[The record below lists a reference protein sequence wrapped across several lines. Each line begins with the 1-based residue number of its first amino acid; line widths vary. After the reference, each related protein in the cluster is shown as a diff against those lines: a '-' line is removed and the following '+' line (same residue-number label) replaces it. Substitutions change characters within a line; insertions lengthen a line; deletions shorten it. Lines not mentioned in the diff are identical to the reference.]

1 MSDEPNILRRHDLAS
16 LISIEQGFQSGP
28 LAEAAEAADSIE
40 RRRDPITP
48 EQFVAEYRDRDR
60 PVVLEGYLADWPAV
74 RTWSFDYLTEKVGET
89 PVVVDSY
96 DSRAARSVPFAEFTR
111 LLEPGVRGDEAPVY
125 LQEWY
130 YQAAAPQLAPDLPE
144 IEIAGYDFRRD
155 LYGDQASTNHQLWL
169 GQRGGVTRLHQD
181 SYMVD
186 VFHAQIVGTKRWT
199 VLGPDAALPADA
211 QGAPDFA
218 ALLADP
224 ATRLHRFLL
233 NPGDLL
239 FLPSRWFHRIEL
251 LDDSIG
257 LGRKCLDVK
266 HLRRHIHQRMAELL
280 ALSLNYDEVKQTH
293 PELVDVVMARNRVW
307 AKRMNVDLAKLRP

>member
-1 MSDEPNILRRHDLAS
+1 
-16 LISIEQGFQSGP
+16 
-28 LAEAAEAADSIE
+28 
-40 RRRDPITP
+40 
-48 EQFVAEYRDRDR
+48 
-60 PVVLEGYLADWPAV
+60 V
-74 RTWSFDYLTEKVGET
+74 RTWSFAYLAEKVGDT
-89 PVVVDSY
+89 RVVVDSY
-96 DSRAARSVPFAEFTR
+96 DSRAAREVPFAEFVR
-111 LLEPGVRGDEAPVY
+111 MLEPAHRDDSAPIY

-144 IEIAGYDFRRD
+144 IGIAGYDFRRD
-155 LYGDQASTNHQLWL
+155 LYGDDASTNHQLWL

-199 VLGPDAALPADA
+199 VLGPDTVLGVDEN
-211 QGAPDFA
+211 GEPDFA
-218 ALLADP
+218 GLVRDP

-233 NPGDLL
+233 EPGDLL
-239 FLPSRWFHRIEL
+239 FLPSRWYHRIEL
-251 LDDSIG
+251 LEDSIG

-307 AKRMNVDLAKLRP
+307 ARRMNVDLSKLRP